1 MKVKGRSVGLVD
13 LIGTV
18 KKTQCSHPN
27 TNLIGLALTVVQ
39 ESLTVPLIEHAAD
52 YAEDGSGKASPL
64 WTLTTKVAFEK
75 Q

>member
-1 MKVKGRSVGLVD
+1 MLVD
-13 LIGTV
+13 SIGHRSKHVTITSKYQILI
-18 KKTQCSHPN
+18 S
-27 TNLIGLALTVVQ
+27 ILTAVQ

-64 WTLTTKVAFEK
+64 WTLTTKVSFEK